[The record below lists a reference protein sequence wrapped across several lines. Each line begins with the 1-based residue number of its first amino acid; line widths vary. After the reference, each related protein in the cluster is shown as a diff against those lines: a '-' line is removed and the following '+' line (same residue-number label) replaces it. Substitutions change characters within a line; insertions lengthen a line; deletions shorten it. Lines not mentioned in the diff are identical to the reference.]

1 MAVIDRN
8 KKVFQSATANSHVN
22 CQKKVLEK
30 NSTSHLYKINQYVL
44 YGYKMGLPNL

>member
-22 CQKKVLEK
+22 CQKKSL
-30 NSTSHLYKINQYVL
+30 NKIPHHIFTKLTNMRYMVT
-44 YGYKMGLPNL
+44 KWAF